1 MTREEAKVDVGELM
15 EKAKDTV
22 TVKRVFGEPIEK
34 DGVLIVPCAWVAG
47 GGGGGEGGEGQT
59 AGSGGGFG
67 FHARPVGVYVISGG
81 TVKFRPVIESGV
93 LVAAVLGLLRILLG
107 VRRGRSKKHR

>member
-1 MTREEAKVDVGELM
+1 MDIAELM

-34 DGVLIVPCAWVAG
+34 DGVVIVPCAWVAG
-47 GGGGGEGGEGQT
+47 GGGGGSGGEGAT

-67 FHARPVGVYVISGG
+67 FHARPLGVYVISGG
-81 TVKFRPVIESGV
+81 TVRFRPTIEFGT
-93 LVAAVLGLLRILLG
+93 LVAAGLGLLRIVLG
-107 VRRGRSKKHR
+107 VGRRRKHKKHR